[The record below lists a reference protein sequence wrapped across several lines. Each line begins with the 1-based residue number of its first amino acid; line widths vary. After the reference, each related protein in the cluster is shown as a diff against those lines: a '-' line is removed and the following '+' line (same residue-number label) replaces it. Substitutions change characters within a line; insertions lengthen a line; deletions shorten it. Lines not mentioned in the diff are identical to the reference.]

1 MRFGLKA
8 TLFKFTRG
16 LSHLIIGSQV
26 QKQKQY
32 WHKLQLFCVNSTI
45 CRMLFLVFV
54 FLVLFLFE
62 GLCMCKASGALTQNL
77 HLAIKTQNYLNKK
90 KNHYS
95 LTKLAT
101 YFKVEHILYIYTHKK
116 RCHNFKNVIK

>member
-90 KNHYS
+90 
-95 LTKLAT
+95 TKTLLIN
-101 YFKVEHILYIYTHKK
+101 KISNLL
-116 RCHNFKNVIK
+116 